1 MRFATNFLFLLLGC
15 SAMAEGQQSNEPPTS
30 LAELRQ
36 RVETVVDETKVPAV
50 AIALV
55 NRDGPTWVAGWGKA
69 NVQTGRPADE
79 KTLFRIGS
87 ISKMFAAFA
96 VLKLVEEGKLSLDDK
111 VRDRA
116 PEVAFENRW
125 EDTHPVRVVH
135 LLEHTTGWDDT
146 HFPEYGYDAPDEMS
160 VKAAL
165 EFHPHSRTSRWMPG
179 TRFSYCNSGASV
191 AAYIVEKVTGQR
203 FEDYVAATFFEPLG
217 MASTTYFEKGYAE
230 SGATLYLGP
239 LPQKYWR
246 LLHRAAGSI
255 NSSAEDMAKL
265 AHFLLLRGA
274 TPSARILAEASIDR
288 MELPLTTLGSA
299 AGITAGYGLANYSA
313 GHKNFGI
320 AFRGHNGGVMGGL
333 SELMYVKELGE
344 GYVVMINSGNGAA
357 LGRITGLL
365 KDYLLRNRRP
375 PQVPAVALPAEF
387 TRLDGYYQA
396 LASRQQFMRFQTDLL
411 AIMKVTHEPNYLHR
425 SPLFGGWTSSDVLG
439 SGKVLIDGWH
449 GLPAIAIVEDPLV
462 GPALQINSDLYR
474 RVPAWLVFGRLATV
488 GLLAAMTLV
497 GTIAAIVWG
506 SRKAARIR
514 NQDQRLWL
522 RLWPLLATGTLL
534 AFFILLSMSG
544 AVIEAAGSVSMISV
558 TILLLSLAYP
568 VVVLLAALQL
578 FRPVNTVRMNLPYWF
593 AAAFVIVHLL
603 VAGYLARY
611 GVIGI
616 RTWA

>member
-1 MRFATNFLFLLLGC
+1 MRIAILTLFAFVISGPLAR
-15 SAMAEGQQSNEPPTS
+15 SQDAAQPPAS
-30 LAELRQ
+30 VEELKQ
-36 RVETVVDETKVPAV
+36 RVEKVIDETKVPAV

-55 NRDGPTWVAGWGKA
+55 NRDGPYWVAGWGKA
-69 NVQTGRPADE
+69 NVETGRAADE

-116 PEVAFENRW
+116 PEVSFENRW

-146 HFPEYGYDAPDEMS
+146 HFPEYGYDAPDDMS
-160 VKAAL
+160 IQAAL

-203 FEDYVAATFFEPLG
+203 FEDYVAENFFEPLG
-217 MASTTYFEKGYAE
+217 MASTSYFEKGYAE
-230 SGATLYLGP
+230 SGATLYQGP
-239 LPQKYWR
+239 LPQTYWR

-255 NSSAEDMAKL
+255 NSSAQDMAKL
-265 AHFLLLRGA
+265 THFLVMRGA
-274 TPSARILAEASIDR
+274 TPTSRILSESSIDR
-288 MELPLTTLGSA
+288 MERPQTTLGNA
-299 AGITAGYGLANYSA
+299 AGITAGYGLANYAA
-313 GHKNFGI
+313 GHKNLGV

-333 SELMYVKELGE
+333 SELMYVKHLGE

-357 LGRITGLL
+357 LGRISELL
-365 KDYLLRNRRP
+365 KDYLLRNRTP
-375 PQVPAVALPAEF
+375 PQLPAIALPAAF
-387 TRLDGYYQA
+387 TRLDGYYQP
-396 LASRQQFMRFQTDLL
+396 LAPRQQFMRFHTNLL
-411 AIMKVTHEPNYLHR
+411 SIMKVTHEQNYLHR
-425 SPLFGGWTSSDVLG
+425 SPFFGGWTSSDALG
-439 SGKVLIDGWH
+439 SGNVLIDGWH
-449 GLPAIAIVEDPLV
+449 GLPAIAIVEDPLA
-462 GPALQINSDLYR
+462 GPALQINADLYQ
-474 RVPAWLVFGRLATV
+474 RVPAWLVFGRLGTV
-488 GLLAAMTLV
+488 ALLLAMTLV

-514 NQDQRLWL
+514 NQDHRLWL
-522 RLWPLLATGTLL
+522 RLWPLIATGILVT
-534 AFFILLSMSG
+534 FFIVLSMSG
-544 AVIEAAGSVSMISV
+544 AVIQAAGSVSMISV

-578 FRPVNTVRMNLPYWF
+578 FRPVNTTRLNLPYWF
-593 AAAFVIVHLL
+593 AAAFVLVHLL

-611 GVIGI
+611 GVIGL

>member
-1 MRFATNFLFLLLGC
+1 MRIAILTMFAFVISGPLARSQDAT
-15 SAMAEGQQSNEPPTS
+15 QPPAS
-30 LAELRQ
+30 VEDLKQ
-36 RVETVVDETKVPAV
+36 RIERIIDETQVPAV

-55 NRDGPTWVAGWGKA
+55 NRDGPYWVAGWGKA
-69 NVQTGRPADE
+69 NVETGRAADE

-116 PEVAFENRW
+116 PEVSFDNPW
-125 EDTHPVRVVH
+125 EDTHPVRVAH

-146 HFPEYGYDAPDEMS
+146 HFPEYGYDAPDDMTLQ
-160 VKAAL
+160 AAL

-203 FEDYVAATFFEPLG
+203 FEEYVAANFFAPLG

-230 SGATLYLGP
+230 SGATLYVGP

-246 LLHRAAGSI
+246 LLHRPAGSI
-255 NSSAEDMAKL
+255 NSSAQDMARL
-265 AHFLLLRGA
+265 THFLIMRGA
-274 TPSARILAEASIDR
+274 TPTSRILSEASIDR
-288 MELPLTTLGSA
+288 MELPQTTLGNA

-313 GHKNFGI
+313 GHKNLGV

-333 SELMYVKELGE
+333 SELMYVKHLGE
-344 GYVVMINSGNGAA
+344 GYVVMINSGNGVA
-357 LGRITGLL
+357 LGRISELL
-365 KDYLLRNRRP
+365 KDYLLRHRTAP
-375 PQVPAVALPAEF
+375 PLPAIALPAAF
-387 TRLDGYYQA
+387 TRLDGYYQP
-396 LASRQQFMRFQTDLL
+396 LAPRQQFLRFHTNLL
-411 AIMKVTHEPNYLHR
+411 SIMKVTHDRNYLHR
-425 SPLFGGWTSSDVLG
+425 SPLFGGWTSSDALG
-439 SGKVLIDGWH
+439 SGNVLIDGWH
-449 GLPAIAIVEDPLV
+449 GLPAIAIVEDPLA
-462 GPALQINSDLYR
+462 GPALQINADLYQ
-474 RVPAWLVFGRLATV
+474 RVPAWLVFGRLGTIA
-488 GLLAAMTLV
+488 LLLAMTLA

-514 NQDQRLWL
+514 NQDHRLWL
-522 RLWPLLATGTLL
+522 RLWPLIATGILVV
-534 AFFILLSMSG
+534 FFIVLSMSG
-544 AVIEAAGSVSMISV
+544 AVIQAAGSVSMISV
-558 TILLLSLAYP
+558 TTLLLSLAYP

-578 FRPVNTVRMNLPYWF
+578 FRPVNTTRLNLPYWF
-593 AAAFVIVHLL
+593 AAAFVLVHLL